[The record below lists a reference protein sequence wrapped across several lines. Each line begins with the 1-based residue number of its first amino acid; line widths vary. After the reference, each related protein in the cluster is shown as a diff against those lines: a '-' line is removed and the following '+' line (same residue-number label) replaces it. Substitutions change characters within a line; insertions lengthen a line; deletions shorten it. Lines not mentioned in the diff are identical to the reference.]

1 MAESAVDLQNLLDEI
16 TFYTQWKLEVDNTE
30 GMFS

>member
-16 TFYTQWKLEVDNTE
+16 TFYTQWKPEVDNTE
-30 GMFS
+30 EIFS